1 MSILKYLA
9 TFFVGFICASALFIF
24 VILPK
29 EAHDKFEFGRTN
41 GIVAGHFE
49 AADALQREFG
59 LYDGHSPYRVLFSEK
74 TTDVISIETNG
85 VKTVRVIP

>member
-1 MSILKYLA
+1 MLKYIA
-9 TFFVGFICASALFIF
+9 AFFAGFVCASALFIF

-29 EAHDKFEFGRTN
+29 EQHDKFEFGRGN
-41 GIVAGHFE
+41 GMVAGRFE
-49 AADALQREFG
+49 AADALQKEFG
-59 LYDGHSPYRVLFSEK
+59 NYDGHAPYKVLFSEK